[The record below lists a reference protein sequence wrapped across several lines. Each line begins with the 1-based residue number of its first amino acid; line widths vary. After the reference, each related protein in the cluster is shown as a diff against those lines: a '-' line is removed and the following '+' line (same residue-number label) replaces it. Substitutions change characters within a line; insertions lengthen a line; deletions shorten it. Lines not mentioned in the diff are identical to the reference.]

1 MWTCASTYVH
11 IYFGFSKLFSL
22 NADRNAEK
30 FLLLLLRLLL
40 SNGIPKQND
49 YKKLTANITIT
60 LKFLICIDLL
70 KHLV

>member
-1 MWTCASTYVH
+1 MWTCASTYVR

-40 SNGIPKQND
+40 SNGIPTQND
-49 YKKLTANITIT
+49 YKLTENITIT